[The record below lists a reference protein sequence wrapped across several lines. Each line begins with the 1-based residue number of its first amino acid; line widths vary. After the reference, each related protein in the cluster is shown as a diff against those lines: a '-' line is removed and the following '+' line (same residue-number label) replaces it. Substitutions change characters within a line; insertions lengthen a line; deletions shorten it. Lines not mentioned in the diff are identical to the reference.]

1 MDENKG
7 KIIQWYPGHM
17 AKTKKQIVEII
28 SMVDVV
34 IEVID
39 ARIPYSSRI
48 PDLKKLTRDKQNII
62 VFNKYDL
69 CDKDETSKW
78 IDKYK
83 KDGSICVTCDSKNSN
98 DYKKVINEVK
108 NLMIEFNKK
117 RANKGLL
124 PKKAKCLVVGVPN
137 VGKSTLINRLVGKN
151 IVGVGNK
158 PGVTKQ
164 LSTIKI
170 NEFMDLVDTPGILW
184 PKFEDQFCAL
194 NVASMTIIKEEILT
208 IETVAIHILKL
219 LSKFYPSILLSE
231 FGIEEYIDEEIEEC
245 FEKISKKKNV
255 PVRGEVDY
263 ERVSLLITNAIK
275 QEKIKGITFDRA

>member
-17 AKTKKQIVEII
+17 AKTKRQITEII

-48 PDLKKLTRDKQNII
+48 PDLKKLTREKQNII

-69 CDKDETSKW
+69 CDKEETSKW
-78 IDKYK
+78 IEKYK
-83 KDGSICVTCDSKNSN
+83 KEGNICVTSDSKNSN
-98 DYKKVINEVK
+98 DYKKVIEEVRK
-108 NLMIEFNKK
+108 LMTEVNQK

-137 VGKSTLINRLVGKN
+137 VGKSTLINKLVGKN

-184 PKFEDQFCAL
+184 PKFEDQFSAL

-208 IETVAIHILKL
+208 IETVAIHVLKL
-219 LSKFYPSILLSE
+219 LSKFYPDILKNE
-231 FGIEEYIDEEIEEC
+231 FGLEEYIDEEIEEC
-245 FEKISKKKNV
+245 FTKISKKKNV
-255 PVRGEVDY
+255 PVRGEPDY
-263 ERVSLLITNAIK
+263 EKVSLLITNAIK
-275 QEKIKGITFDRA
+275 QEKVKGITFDRI